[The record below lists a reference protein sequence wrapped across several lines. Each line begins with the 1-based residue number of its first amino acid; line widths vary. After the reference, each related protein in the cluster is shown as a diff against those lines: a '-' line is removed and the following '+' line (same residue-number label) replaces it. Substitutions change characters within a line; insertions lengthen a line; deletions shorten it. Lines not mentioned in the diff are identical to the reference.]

1 VVEVPVTGET
11 PKGETRRDALIEAA
25 ARLLIREGL
34 RSLTHRAVAAE
45 AGLPLASTTYYFAD
59 LDELEAAA
67 ARQIAEHWHR
77 ESRRL
82 VQQLSRRAR
91 SVRTVSRLCTLIT
104 LGPPDERRTP
114 LWRCETFVD
123 ACRHER
129 LREVVAQWTPESDQ
143 LVGEVLERSGYPL
156 KPDRLGLLCAAIDGA
171 ILRSVAAAI
180 DAAPAVERVVAAE
193 LDASMTQA

>member
-1 VVEVPVTGET
+1 MAGET

-25 ARLLIREGL
+25 ARLLVREGL

-67 ARQIAEHWHR
+67 ARQLAEDWHR

-82 VQQLSRRAR
+82 VQHLRRRAR
-91 SVRTVSRLCTLIT
+91 SAPTVARLCAQIT

-123 ACRHER
+123 ACRQER

-143 LVGEVLERSGYPL
+143 MLGELLERSGYPL
-156 KPDRLGLLCAAIDGA
+156 RPAQLGLLCAAIDGT
-171 ILRSVAAAI
+171 ILRSVAGAI
-180 DAAPAVERVVAAE
+180 DAAPAVERVVVAA
-193 LDASMTQA
+193 LDAFIAEE